1 MDLEDA
7 VPAATKAVARAAACS
22 FLSSTGLDPEGFVI
36 RINHPATP
44 EGKADLEEIAG
55 AGCERVTLMVP
66 KVGAPG
72 DVDSVRCGLA
82 DGGVL
87 AALIPL
93 IETVRGL
100 ANVEEIALAEAVS
113 GLQFGGL
120 DLSIDLG
127 CALEWEPLL
136 YARSRTVHA
145 ARVAGVAAIDMPYL
159 DVSDEEGL
167 EREADR
173 ARRLGFTTKAAI
185 HPGQVAVIDRV
196 FAPTED
202 ELDRARQV
210 VDAFERDGAG
220 AFLLDGTMI
229 DRPAVEAARRLL
241 SRSGTPDG

>member
-7 VPAATKAVARAAACS
+7 VPAPSKAVARAAARS
-22 FLSSTGLDPEGFVI
+22 VLSGTGMDLERFVV

-44 EGKADLEEIAG
+44 EGRADLDEIAS
-55 AGCERVTLMVP
+55 AGCGRVTLMVP
-66 KVGAPG
+66 KVGGPS
-72 DVDSVRCGLA
+72 DVESVRRDVA
-82 DGGVL
+82 VDGTA

-93 IETVRGL
+93 IETAQGL
-100 ANVEEIALAEAVS
+100 AHVEEIALAEAVS

-145 ARVAGVAAIDMPYL
+145 ARVAGVDAIDMPYL
-159 DVSDEEGL
+159 DVSDIDGL

-210 VDAFERDGAG
+210 LNAFERDGAG